1 MEELLISLESVLV
14 NDDYEKIEEKLK
26 HVLRESFKRR
36 ILKITAGSYQIDF
49 DPRKISVVYE
59 NPNTYIKVADND
71 IYYETERENN
81 VRYFIISNDKKD
93 QYDIQTPCIKVQNYV
108 VSINGEAKE
117 NYYIELLAEDETI
130 DLKNYLKDVQNF
142 NEVTSFDAEISREVS
157 KNSNHF
163 DLMNLFD
170 EKNIIPVT
178 YSYFDDC
185 FINYQEQK
193 DKDYEILLPDVTN
206 QINKLKK
213 IFFIIIDFYKEYSN
227 Q

>member
-26 HVLRESFKRR
+26 HVLRESIKRR

-93 QYDIQTPCIKVQNYV
+93 QYDIQTPCIKVQNSV